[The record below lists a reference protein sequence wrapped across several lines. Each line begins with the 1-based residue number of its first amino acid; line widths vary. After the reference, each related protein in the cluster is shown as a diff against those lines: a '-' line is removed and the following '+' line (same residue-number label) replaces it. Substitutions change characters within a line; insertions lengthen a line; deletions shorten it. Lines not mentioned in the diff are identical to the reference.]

1 MKLNRLF
8 FQSGVVFY
16 LTALILCAVPAGAA
30 SFTASLDRD
39 AITMGETATM
49 SLVFEGGQPANVS
62 IPAIPGLQLKQVG
75 NSTQTT
81 SDFNG
86 HSSSVTTLLVAVTP
100 QRAG

>member
-1 MKLNRLF
+1 MKFRRLIIQTWVGLF
-8 FQSGVVFY
+8 LV
-16 LTALILCAVPAGAA
+16 ALVLCAVPAGAA

-62 IPAIPGLQLKQVG
+62 MPAIPGLQLKQVG

-86 HSSSVTTLLVAVTP
+86 HSSSVTTVLVAVTP